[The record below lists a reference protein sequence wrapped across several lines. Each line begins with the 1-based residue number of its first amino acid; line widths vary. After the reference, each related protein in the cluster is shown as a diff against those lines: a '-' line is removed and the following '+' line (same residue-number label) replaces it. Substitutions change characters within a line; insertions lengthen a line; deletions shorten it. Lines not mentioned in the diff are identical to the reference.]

1 MSGMVLTQLLNPE
14 SGIDR
19 PTADKSLDGVG
30 QARPE
35 SGPSRYDEVV
45 QQQEKRLEQRR
56 AQERNLQ
63 QKRQQ
68 EAAQQKTDQQNH
80 DHSKKTARDER
91 PAESSARAVNERR
104 NDTDQAGRHREN
116 SGRTEEGAEAATAS
130 ATQTDT
136 QADTDSQVDGI
147 DNQPVVF
154 GLLETPDV
162 AEQAGIMGLPLSGQT
177 PEQKLM
183 GPVGESSR
191 SAARMLATLTG
202 NGQKPHGLPT
212 AGAMFATMLEAG
224 QEKGR
229 QGGDLLAG
237 LQGSNLQSLTDT
249 ATAKAADN
257 LTAQV
262 ASRIT
267 APEFS
272 QSLNQ
277 AASLRGA
284 DAQALMKNYSTS
296 VDVPVGADEWGEKV
310 MGKLAWLT
318 ASQMSVAEIHVTPP
332 DMGPLD
338 VRVQVQND
346 QAVVSVHA
354 TTPAVR
360 EQLELHGHRLR
371 DMLNEQGLSLEGFDV
386 SDSPGREAADQQ
398 SEGDESGNTRSGQ
411 SLAGDE
417 LADEAVMTETGELDL
432 SWKGELDLYA

>member
-1 MSGMVLTQLLNPE
+1 MVLTQLLNPE

-19 PTADKSLDGVG
+19 PAADKSLDGGG

-35 SGPSRYDEVV
+35 NGPSRYDEVV
-45 QQQEKRLEQRR
+45 RQQEKRLEQRR
-56 AQERNLQ
+56 AQERDLQ

-68 EAAQQKTDQQNH
+68 EATQQKTDQQNH
-80 DHSKKTARDER
+80 DQSKKTARDER
-91 PAESSARAVNERR
+91 SAEPSARAANERR
-104 NDTDQAGRHREN
+104 NDTDEAGRPREK
-116 SGRTEEGAEAATAS
+116 SGRTGEDSEAATAT

-136 QADTDSQVDGI
+136 DSKVDGTDS
-147 DNQPVVF
+147 QPVVF
-154 GLLETPDV
+154 GMVESLDG
-162 AEQAGIMGLPLSGQT
+162 AEQAGIMGVPLAGQS

-183 GPVGESSR
+183 GPAGESAR
-191 SAARMLATLTG
+191 SAARMMASLTRT
-202 NGQKPHGLPT
+202 GQKPGGLPT
-212 AGAMFATMLEAG
+212 AGAMFAAMMEAG

-237 LQGSNLQSLTDT
+237 LQGSNLQSLTDAT
-249 ATAKAADN
+249 TAKVADN

-262 ASRIT
+262 ASRLT

-398 SEGDESGNTRSGQ
+398 GEGDDSGNSRSGQ
-411 SLAGDE
+411 SQAGNE
-417 LADEAVMTETGELDL
+417 LADEADMTETGELDL